1 MREGV
6 KDVPVLWTI
15 FEIGINLFQSSLYLF
30 FLKSRSHISKPSKAA
45 DWVCVLTCTAF
56 YTLYLFF
63 DIPITDSVH
72 IIFLFIYLLIVSD
85 DPWYVSAFWV
95 MVKEAI
101 AIAIV
106 GLMLQLCLILTS
118 GTYEVLMSQGPL
130 RFIFVMLCFS
140 FWLQI
145 FLFCLR
151 SKCCFLYKFRH
162 QIIKIG
168 IFLPPMAHY
177 FFAQYFQYGFI
188 IS

>member
-6 KDVPVLWTI
+6 KDVPTLWII

-30 FLKSRSHISKPSKAA
+30 FLKSRSHISKPSKVA

-95 MVKEAI
+95 MLRK
-101 AIAIV
+101 
-106 GLMLQLCLILTS
+106 LLQ
-118 GTYEVLMSQGPL
+118 
-130 RFIFVMLCFS
+130 
-140 FWLQI
+140 
-145 FLFCLR
+145 
-151 SKCCFLYKFRH
+151 
-162 QIIKIG
+162 
-168 IFLPPMAHY
+168 
-177 FFAQYFQYGFI
+177 
-188 IS
+188 

>member
-130 RFIFVMLCFS
+130 RFIFVMSTNLAMFFVMFVFS
-140 FWLQI
+140 KMKRTYSPVEVSALLL
-145 FLFCLR
+145 FLELNLSR
-151 SKCCFLYKFRH
+151 INS
-162 QIIKIG
+162 
-168 IFLPPMAHY
+168 
-177 FFAQYFQYGFI
+177 
-188 IS
+188 